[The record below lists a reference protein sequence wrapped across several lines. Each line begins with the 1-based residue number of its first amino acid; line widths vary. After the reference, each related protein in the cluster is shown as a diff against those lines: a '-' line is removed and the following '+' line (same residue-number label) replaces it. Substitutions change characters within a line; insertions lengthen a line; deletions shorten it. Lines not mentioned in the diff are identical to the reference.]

1 MFGAR
6 LSFGQEEENT
16 MIALLATSFMTA
28 TRVEPWPAAFP
39 ADLPR
44 TRAGR
49 FRLWLRRKFR

>member
-1 MFGAR
+1 
-6 LSFGQEEENT
+6 